1 MSTTTASDTLT
12 GQYLIDPAH
21 SRIGFVARHAMVTKV
36 RGSFN
41 DFEGDL
47 YLDAWNPSNSVV
59 EVRIQAKSI
68 DTGSVARDEH
78 LRSNDFF
85 DMERYPEIIFKST
98 AVESLDE
105 DNYRVTGDLTI
116 KGTTKPVT
124 MDVQFTGVATDPDG
138 DVRVGFEG
146 TTRINRR
153 DWGINWN
160 AALETGGVLVN
171 EDVTIELDVSAVKVV
186 A

>member
-1 MSTTTASDTLT
+1 MTLPTAASGSLPVTPWSRRYAARSTTSRAICTSTPGTLRT
-12 GQYLIDPAH
+12 L
-21 SRIGFVARHAMVTKV
+21 
-36 RGSFN
+36 
-41 DFEGDL
+41 L
-47 YLDAWNPSNSVV
+47 V
-59 EVRIQAKSI
+59 EVRIQAKSM

-78 LRSNDFF
+78 LRSNDFL

-98 AVESLDE
+98 GVERLDE

-146 TTRINRR
+146 TTKINRKG
-153 DWGINWN
+153 WGVNWN
-160 AALETGGVLVN
+160 AALETGGVLVS